1 MTDAQKARL
10 TTWLVDQ
17 RMQGVELPEIT
28 DAVVKH
34 AIVKRTLGVHER
46 ADRLLRFIARQSGT
60 VAEQVG
66 VTRDTLG
73 TYAWTESTTWPEVDY
88 YMRHLREMG
97 WVSVTAMSSA
107 YLAEIRT
114 IAKSSHPVESAPTRL
129 SRERTSPSR
138 RRGRESTV
146 PTPAF
151 AGAGSWSPAI
161 SEDDGANRTT
171 LQSSCS
177 DRHSVAKPGEIDV
190 S

>member
-66 VTRDTLG
+66 VT
-73 TYAWTESTTWPEVDY
+73 STQ
-88 YMRHLREMG
+88 
-97 WVSVTAMSSA
+97 
-107 YLAEIRT
+107 
-114 IAKSSHPVESAPTRL
+114 
-129 SRERTSPSR
+129 
-138 RRGRESTV
+138 STV
-146 PTPAF
+146 K
-151 AGAGSWSPAI
+151 
-161 SEDDGANRTT
+161 SEG
-171 LQSSCS
+171 
-177 DRHSVAKPGEIDV
+177 
-190 S
+190 